1 MTARVVTTTRKELS
15 KQIVNPGTYYYAY
28 NAFKISM
35 NICHFLESLY
45 NHITSVIFLD
55 YILLIFKKEV
65 PRFNFVVNFENNIH
79 IKMVPIHSVSWNL
92 FKAEICLRQDT
103 CTAVSV
109 WLFAPN
115 VLCSVWDDWISI
127 LNECIWIICIRLQEK
142 GKKKILK
149 EEELQKTMYLVFFWI
164 RNLCKSITASFLP
177 IS

>member
-115 VLCSVWDDWISI
+115 VLCSVISI

-142 GKKKILK
+142 GKKKNFK
-149 EEELQKTMYLVFFWI
+149 RGRVAKNYVFGF
-164 RNLCKSITASFLP
+164 FLD
-177 IS
+177 

>member
-79 IKMVPIHSVSWNL
+79 IKMVPIIL
-92 FKAEICLRQDT
+92 FHEIFLRQKSMFETGHLYCGLCVVVRAQCFVFCDFDAQ
-103 CTAVSV
+103 CFVFCDFDFKMNASE
-109 WLFAPN
+109 LF
-115 VLCSVWDDWISI
+115 L
-127 LNECIWIICIRLQEK
+127 
-142 GKKKILK
+142 
-149 EEELQKTMYLVFFWI
+149 
-164 RNLCKSITASFLP
+164 
-177 IS
+177 

>member
-1 MTARVVTTTRKELS
+1 MTARVVTTRKELS

-79 IKMVPIHSVSWNL
+79 IKMVPIIL
-92 FKAEICLRQDT
+92 FHEIFLRQKSMFET
-103 CTAVSV
+103 GHLYCG
-109 WLFAPN
+109 
-115 VLCSVWDDWISI
+115 LCVIVRAQCFVFCVRRLDFDFKWMH
-127 LNECIWIICIRLQEK
+127 LNYLYK
-142 GKKKILK
+142 VTGKRHKKNLK
-149 EEELQKTMYLVFFWI
+149 EEELQKTMYLVFF
-164 RNLCKSITASFLP
+164 LD
-177 IS
+177 